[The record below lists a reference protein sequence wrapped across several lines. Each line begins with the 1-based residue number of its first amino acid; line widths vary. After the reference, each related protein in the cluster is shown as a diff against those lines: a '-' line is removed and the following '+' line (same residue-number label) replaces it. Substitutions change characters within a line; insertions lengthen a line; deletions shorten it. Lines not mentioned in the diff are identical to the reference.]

1 VFPLLGFV
9 FGIFVVLVLQ
19 AKSLSHVESYNNQE
33 QDLSVCVGFDDFGV
47 PWILSFLLGCGDFIF
62 WVCGG
67 LSADDVL

>member
-19 AKSLSHVESYNNQE
+19 EKSESCRIIQ
-33 QDLSVCVGFDDFGV
+33 QSRTGFVSLGFDEFGV
-47 PWILSFLLGCGDFIF
+47 PWFLSFLLGCGDFIF
-62 WVCGG
+62 LVCGG